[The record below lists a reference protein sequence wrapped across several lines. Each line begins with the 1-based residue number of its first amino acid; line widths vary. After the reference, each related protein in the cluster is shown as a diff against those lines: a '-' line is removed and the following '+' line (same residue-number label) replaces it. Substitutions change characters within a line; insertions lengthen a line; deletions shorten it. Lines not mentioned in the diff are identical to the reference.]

1 MKKIKFILTI
11 LFLSLMVSCT
21 KENDVVDI
29 SKITSPSDISAVMTI
44 KQDNSGTVTILPTG
58 TGITQFKIYYG
69 DGTVAPGV
77 VNPGNSINHIFLEG
91 TFQVKIVGT
100 TIDGK
105 TSEVTLPLTVTF
117 FAPTNLVATITNQ
130 TVNTLGIT
138 VTAQANFATGF
149 KVYFGD
155 VPNEVPV
162 SFAQNAV
169 VSHVYAAAGTYLVTV
184 VAITGGVASTTYT
197 QNVTVTV
204 PTTLALPL
212 DFESST
218 LNYSFTDFAGE
229 NSSVIANP
237 NSSGIDTSSK
247 VVSTTK
253 TAGAATY
260 AGTYISLTS
269 PIDFSVLKKMKM
281 KVWCP
286 SAGGVVK
293 MKLQNLANV
302 NISTEVNATSTVANG
317 WQELTFDFT
326 GINNANNY
334 QTIVVF
340 FDFGNAGN
348 GATYYFDDI
357 EQSN

>member
-1 MKKIKFILTI
+1 MKKIKFIITI
-11 LFLSLMVSCT
+11 LLLTLVVSCT
-21 KENDVVDI
+21 KENEVVDVTQV
-29 SKITSPSDISAVMTI
+29 SAPSDISAVMTI
-44 KQDNSGTVTILPTG
+44 KQDNSGKVTILPTG
-58 TGITQFKIYYG
+58 TGITQFKVYYG
-69 DGTVAPGV
+69 DGTTAPSI
-77 VNPGNSINHIFLEG
+77 VNPGNSVDHTFIEG

-100 TIDGK
+100 TLDGK
-105 TSEVTLPLTVTF
+105 TAEVIKPLTVTF

-138 VTAQANFATGF
+138 VSAQADFETGF
-149 KVYFGD
+149 KVYYGD

-162 SFAQNAV
+162 SFLQGDV
-169 VSHVYAAAGTYLVTV
+169 ISHVYAAAGTYLVTV
-184 VAITGGVASTTYT
+184 VAVTGGVASTTYT

-204 PTTLALPL
+204 PTIIGLPL

-218 LNYSFTDFAGE
+218 LTYSFTDFAGE
-229 NSSVIANP
+229 NTSVIANP

-260 AGTYISLTS
+260 AGTFISLSS
-269 PIDFSVLKKMKM
+269 PIDFSTLKKMKM

-286 SAGGVVK
+286 TAGGIVK
-293 MKLQNLANV
+293 LKLQNLANV
-302 NISTEVNATSTVANG
+302 NINKEVDATSTVANG

-326 GINNANNY
+326 GIVNANNY

-357 EQSN
+357 KQSN